1 MIPWKHFGRKN
12 VGFLYAI
19 IHGAKASWE
28 IYSEQHRI
36 SGDIMKF
43 KNWLHSKAN
52 CSGLLLI
59 CFCSHFL
66 VFLKCQGRREPSTWS
81 PKLNF
86 LAPICLYTFVDL
98 ELINP
103 LKTKISDLELW
114 VLAHEAAA
122 LQYKWATT
130 SVITKS
136 PYMIFPPTSRNISS
150 VILISRLFC

>member
-28 IYSEQHRI
+28 ICSEQHRI

-43 KNWLHSKAN
+43 KNWLHSKLFRPTFDMFLLSLSSIFKM
-52 CSGLLLI
+52 SGQKGTLHLKPKTKFFGTNLLI
-59 CFCSHFL
+59 HICWPR
-66 VFLKCQGRREPSTWS
+66 VNPS
-81 PKLNF
+81 
-86 LAPICLYTFVDL
+86 
-98 ELINP
+98 
-103 LKTKISDLELW
+103 KTKISDLELW